1 MNLAY
6 YFAYD
11 YTVPQDVPRY
21 ADPLVKSVHAWTTTW
36 KHAELVSVD
45 LETARNA
52 GVRIC
57 LARYG
62 FGFADL
68 APGTLKGDEWL
79 ADSPRAIAALIGV

>member
-1 MNLAY
+1 MSRA
-6 YFAYD
+6 AVGPGE
-11 YTVPQDVPRY
+11 TVMIGD
-21 ADPLVKSVHAWTTTW
+21 S
-36 KHAELVSVD
+36 SVD

-68 APGTLKGDEWL
+68 APGALNGDEWL
-79 ADSPRAIAALIGV
+79 ADSPRAIAALIRV